1 MGTSC
6 GILLVFQ
13 FQRRKG
19 SIAPPR
25 GPPKVISSFG
35 CDSERSSKRMD
46 SEKPEQIRTKRAWQ
60 SRGARGG
67 GSRPSGSG
75 EWGDPREKG
84 GVKSGPGRRSGL
96 GLRRGSPFPPPRA
109 Q

>member
-6 GILLVFQ
+6 VILLVFQ

-67 GSRPSGSG
+67 GPDQVAVESG
-75 EWGDPREKG
+75 ETLE
-84 GVKSGPGRRSGL
+84 RRVV
-96 GLRRGSPFPPPRA
+96 
-109 Q
+109 